1 MKEKRRVIGT
11 NVKMWSI
18 TWRPLSKRFR
28 TQLSA
33 CKLGPNSVPG
43 YGIKSLN
50 GILRLRI
57 RAAWSWIGFRVHRN
71 ESSYLRVH
79 VHSLGGARRWRRDVR
94 QCARIAARIRTY
106 TLHIHTSIIIRLS
119 FAILFA
125 IRVYHFSFI
134 KLKHDN
140 SRTAEF
146 SFFFSKVRFS
156 ICNYLVIYI

>member
-1 MKEKRRVIGT
+1 MPGHNSPIRYMKEKRRVIGT

-94 QCARIAARIRTY
+94 QCARIAARTHIYVTHTY
-106 TLHIHTSIIIRLS
+106 
-119 FAILFA
+119 
-125 IRVYHFSFI
+125 VYHNSFKFCDIICHSSISFLFHKI
-134 KLKHDN
+134 KA
-140 SRTAEF
+140 R
-146 SFFFSKVRFS
+146 
-156 ICNYLVIYI
+156 